1 MGENIK
7 LVSSLVDKFLA
18 GDSEGYLDGCRFMS
32 FMERFL
38 VD

>member
-18 GDSEGYLDGCRFMS
+18 GDSEGYLDGCHDG